1 MRFYTFNAIA
11 KGEYESVPDEQGM
24 WVSRTAAE
32 ARIAQ
37 LQEALAD
44 ALGALG
50 YVPKRGVEFDPSKVR
65 APRNRLVP
73 QRGVD
78 EFDPENLACSQFVV
92 DPDSRFCLTCGYP
105 RHEHRKSSPQK
116 EPVEYTGKYSDG
128 TSRLEPKKDNV

>member
-1 MRFYTFNAIA
+1 MRFYTINAIA

-50 YVPKRGVEFDPSKVR
+50 YVPRKCRHGTPTDRQCVDCALSDDSTSDAVVE
-65 APRNRLVP
+65 
-73 QRGVD
+73 
-78 EFDPENLACSQFVV
+78 
-92 DPDSRFCLTCGYP
+92 
-105 RHEHRKSSPQK
+105 QK
-116 EPVEYTGKYSDG
+116 
-128 TSRLEPKKDNV
+128 